1 MMIIQVCIGSAC
13 HKRGSYHVM
22 KKAKEL
28 IHQHNLED
36 SVSVQAAFCLGHCAN
51 GISIKIDDKLILGVS
66 KDNLE
71 EIFEQY
77 ILKK

>member
-1 MMIIQVCIGSAC
+1 M
-13 HKRGSYHVM
+13 
-22 KKAKEL
+22 
-28 IHQHNLED
+28 IHQYNLED